1 MAESV
6 TSRTDDLTQRVRE
19 IVMQELEIEPDELD
33 ETANFVDEYDAD
45 SLSLITVVARIDK
58 ELRISLP
65 QEIQPELVNLERV
78 LAAVRS
84 LSGESSD
91 C

>member
-6 TSRTDDLTQRVRE
+6 TSRTADLTQRVRE
-19 IVMQELEIEPDELD
+19 IVMQELEIELDELD
-33 ETANFVDEYDAD
+33 ETASFVDEYDAD